1 LCPISTTKDELFA
14 KFLDPAKAGLRAA
27 NSRSVQISQK
37 TPNWLKPVHT
47 PAKAGLDWY
56 TQNFFYFAIS
66 PSLTASFPLVT
77 LSFESGFLSVAKHR
91 TLDPAL

>member
-1 LCPISTTKDELFA
+1 LCPIPATKDELLA
-14 KFLDPAKAGLRAA
+14 KIPDPAKAGLRAA
-27 NSRSVQISQK
+27 NSRSVQVSRK
-37 TPNWLKPVHT
+37 RPNWLKPVCT

-56 TQNFFYFAIS
+56 KQNFFYFAIS

-77 LSFESGFLSVAKHR
+77 LSFESGFLSIAKHR